1 MINNLTFRMK
11 LSILLLTALIGLAGL
26 YVVAYRGIEL
36 QQSTNNRLQELNRQS
51 SQLDQL
57 TLQAMQIGDRVSRL
71 SPANRDAVVTDVNA
85 ELERLASLRA
95 QSLDLDIGL
104 QTFFEQFER
113 YLNAVLASIE
123 QAAVV
128 GLDADSGWNA
138 TLSAARDALNERAG
152 FMTFVQENMAEISNL
167 EVAYV
172 NSPTADR
179 FEPLRAAYDRY
190 IEQLASNNMEE
201 PFVEVNQNYLASM
214 EGHYEQARLLTQSR
228 DAMAEALTA
237 MRTAQQ
243 SVRNSLDNLI
253 SAARAN
259 ASESSQTARTLLL
272 SVSLLMALAMLVV
285 VGWITRSVKQTLTG
299 ITTDLNRVRD
309 GDLSARLPVNERRN
323 DEFDALSRA
332 VNVMTEGLG
341 SLVRQVADSAQH
353 SATMMEQLT
362 HETQQ
367 LDQSNQQIND
377 QGQSVAASTEEISAT
392 LSGIADA
399 TKTLSR
405 QVAQTLASAS
415 QGTATLNQ
423 AVSGLRETSQ
433 VVANIEQKLNQLNAL
448 SADIDSVLDM
458 INNLAGQT
466 NLLAL
471 NAAIEAARAGD
482 AGRGFSVV
490 ADEVRQLAERTVE
503 ATSRINGIV
512 EDIQGFT
519 REAISVT
526 ETGRTHLSSVETHS
540 EEAEQAI
547 QKIEEDARQGTVA
560 ADQMLH
566 SVEEVD
572 KAARQISRDMEGVA
586 TSIHKD
592 SDALQRVRDQVEQ
605 VSGHLLELDGKAAR
619 FTV

>member
-36 QQSTNNRLQELNRQS
+36 QQSTNDRLQELNRQS

-57 TLQAMQIGDRVSRL
+57 TLLAMQIGDRVSRL

-123 QAAVV
+123 QSAVV
-128 GLDADSGWNA
+128 GLDATSGWNGNVD
-138 TLSAARDALNERAG
+138 AAGDALNERAG
-152 FMTFVQENMAEISNL
+152 FMNFVRENMTDIGNL
-167 EVAYV
+167 EIAYL
-172 NSPTADR
+172 NNPTATR
-179 FEPLRAAYDRY
+179 YEALKAAYDRY

-201 PFVEVNQNYLASM
+201 AFVEVNEQYLASL
-214 EGHYEQARLLTQSR
+214 EGHFEEARLLAQTR

-243 SVRNSLDNLI
+243 SVRASLDNLI
-253 SAARAN
+253 SEARAN

-512 EDIQGFT
+512 DDIQGFT

-586 TSIHKD
+586 TSIHRD
-592 SDALQRVRDQVEQ
+592 SDALQRVRNQVEQ

>member
-26 YVVAYRGIEL
+26 YVVAYRGIDL
-36 QQSTNNRLQELNRQS
+36 QQSTNDRLQELNRQS

-71 SPANRDAVVTDVNA
+71 SPANRDAVVTDVTA
-85 ELERLASLRA
+85 ELERLASLRV
-95 QSLDLDIGL
+95 QSVDLNIGL

-172 NSPTADR
+172 NSPTTER
-179 FEPLRAAYDRY
+179 FEALRAAYDRY

-201 PFVEVNQNYLASM
+201 PFVEVNQNYLASL
-214 EGHYEQARLLTQSR
+214 EGHYEQARQLTQNR
-228 DAMAEALTA
+228 EAMAEALAA

-243 SVRNSLDNLI
+243 SVRASLDNLI
-253 SAARAN
+253 SGARAN

-272 SVSLLMALAMLVV
+272 SVSLLMALTMLVV

-309 GDLSARLPVNERRN
+309 GDLSARLKVNESRN

-512 EDIQGFT
+512 DDIQGFT

-526 ETGRTHLSSVETHS
+526 ETGRTHLSAVETHS

-586 TSIHKD
+586 TSIHRD
-592 SDALQRVRDQVEQ
+592 SDALQRVRSQVEQ

>member
-26 YVVAYRGIEL
+26 YIVAYRGIDL
-36 QQSTNNRLQELNRQS
+36 QQSTNDRLQELNRQS

-57 TLQAMQIGDRVSRL
+57 TLQAMQIGDQMSRL
-71 SPANRDAVVTDVNA
+71 SPENRDAVVTGVTA
-85 ELERLASLRA
+85 ELERLTSLRA

-104 QTFFEQFER
+104 QSFFEQFER
-113 YLNAVLASIE
+113 YLDAVLASIE

-128 GLDADSGWNA
+128 GLDAESGWNA

-152 FMTFVQENMAEISNL
+152 FMTFVQETMAEISNL

-172 NSPTADR
+172 NSPTTER
-179 FEPLRAAYDRY
+179 FEAIRAAYDRY

-201 PFVEVNQNYLASM
+201 PFTEVNQNYLANL

-228 DAMAEALTA
+228 DAMTEALTA

-243 SVRNSLDNLI
+243 SVRDSLDNLI
-253 SAARAN
+253 SEARAN
-259 ASESSQTARTLLL
+259 ASDSSQTARTLLL

-299 ITTDLNRVRD
+299 IITDLNRVRD

-586 TSIHKD
+586 TSIHRD
-592 SDALQRVRDQVEQ
+592 SDALQRVRSQVEE

>member
-1 MINNLTFRMK
+1 MIKNLTFRMK
-11 LSILLLTALIGLAGL
+11 LSILLLAALIGLAGL

-36 QQSTNNRLQELNRQS
+36 QQSTNDRLQDLNRQS

-57 TLQAMQIGDRVSRL
+57 TIQAMETGDSVSRL
-71 SPANRDAVVTDVNA
+71 SPSNRDAVFAEVNTK
-85 ELERLASLRA
+85 LDQLSNLRA

-104 QTFFEQFER
+104 EAFFDQFER
-113 YLNAVLASIE
+113 YLNAVLVSIE

-128 GLDADSGWNA
+128 GLDVTSGWNGRVE
-138 TLSAARDALNERAG
+138 AAGDELNENAG
-152 FMTFVQENMAEISNL
+152 FMNFVRQNMTDISSL
-167 EVAYV
+167 E
-172 NSPTADR
+172 
-179 FEPLRAAYDRY
+179 AAYLNNPTVERFNALTTAYDDY
-190 IEQLASNNMEE
+190 IEKLASNNMEE
-201 PFVEVNQNYLASM
+201 PFIEVNQKYLASLK
-214 EGHYEQARLLTQSR
+214 GHYEQARLLEQSR
-228 DAMAEALTA
+228 NAMAEALDA
-237 MRTAQQ
+237 MRMAQQ
-243 SVRNSLDNLI
+243 SVRESLDGLI
-253 SAARAN
+253 AEAQAN
-259 ASESSQTARTLLL
+259 ASDSSQTARTLLL
-272 SVSLLMALAMLVV
+272 SVSLLMALVMLVV

-309 GDLSARLPVNERRN
+309 GDLSARLKVNERRN

-341 SLVRQVADSAQH
+341 SLVHQVADSAQH

-362 HETQQ
+362 RETKQ

-392 LSGIADA
+392 LSGIAES

-423 AVSGLRETSQ
+423 AVTGLRETSQ

-448 SADIDSVLDM
+448 SADIDSVLEM

-503 ATSRINGIV
+503 ATSRITGIV
-512 EDIQGFT
+512 VDIQGFT

-526 ETGRTHLSSVETHS
+526 ETGRAHLSAVETHS
-540 EEAEQAI
+540 GEAEQAI
-547 QKIEEDARQGTVA
+547 QQIEDDARQGTVA

-586 TSIHKD
+586 TSIHRD
-592 SDALQRVRDQVEQ
+592 SEALQRVRDQVEQ
-605 VSGHLLELDGKAAR
+605 VSGQLLELDGKAAR

>member
-36 QQSTNNRLQELNRQS
+36 QQSTNDRLQELNRQS

-57 TLQAMQIGDRVSRL
+57 TLQAMQIGDRISRL
-71 SPANRDAVVTDVNA
+71 SPANRDAVVADVNA

-123 QAAVV
+123 QSAIV
-128 GLDADSGWNA
+128 GLDADSGWNV
-138 TLSAARDALNERAG
+138 TLSTARNALNERAG

-172 NSPTADR
+172 NNPTAER
-179 FEPLRAAYDRY
+179 FETLRAAYDRY

-201 PFVEVNQNYLASM
+201 PFVDVNQNYLASL
-214 EGHYEQARLLTQSR
+214 EGHYEQARQLTQSR
-228 DAMAEALTA
+228 DTMAEALTA

-243 SVRNSLDNLI
+243 SVRESLNNLI
-253 SAARAN
+253 SEARAN

-272 SVSLLMALAMLVV
+272 SVSLLMALAMLIV

-512 EDIQGFT
+512 DDIQGFT
-519 REAISVT
+519 REAINVT
-526 ETGRTHLSSVETHS
+526 ETGRTHLSSVGTHS

-586 TSIHKD
+586 TSIHRD
-592 SDALQRVRDQVEQ
+592 SDALQRVRNQVEQ
-605 VSGHLLELDGKAAR
+605 VSGHLLELDRKAAR

>member
-26 YVVAYRGIEL
+26 YVVAYRGIDL
-36 QQSTNNRLQELNRQS
+36 QQSTNDRLQELNRQS

-57 TLQAMQIGDRVSRL
+57 TLQAMQIGDRISRL
-71 SPANRDAVVTDVNA
+71 SPANRDAVVTDVTA
-85 ELERLASLRA
+85 ELERLASLRV
-95 QSLDLDIGL
+95 QSVDLDIGL

-152 FMTFVQENMAEISNL
+152 FMTFVQENVAEISNL

-172 NSPTADR
+172 NSPTTER
-179 FEPLRAAYDRY
+179 FEALRAAYDRY

-201 PFVEVNQNYLASM
+201 PFVEVNQNYLASL
-214 EGHYEQARLLTQSR
+214 EGHYEQARQLTQNR
-228 DAMAEALTA
+228 DAMAEALAA

-243 SVRNSLDNLI
+243 SVRASLDNLI
-253 SAARAN
+253 SGARAN

-272 SVSLLMALAMLVV
+272 SVSLLMALTMLVV

-423 AVSGLRETSQ
+423 AVTGLRETSQ
-433 VVANIEQKLNQLNAL
+433 VVANVEQKLNQLNAL

-512 EDIQGFT
+512 DDIQGFT

-526 ETGRTHLSSVETHS
+526 ETGRTHLSAVETHS

-586 TSIHKD
+586 TSIHRD
-592 SDALQRVRDQVEQ
+592 SDALQRVRSQVEQ

>member
-36 QQSTNNRLQELNRQS
+36 QQSTNDRLQELNRQS

-57 TLQAMQIGDRVSRL
+57 TIQAMQIGDRVSRL

-123 QAAVV
+123 QSAVV
-128 GLDADSGWNA
+128 GLDADSGWNV

-167 EVAYV
+167 EVTYV
-172 NSPTADR
+172 NNPTADR
-179 FEPLRAAYDRY
+179 FEALRAAYDRY

-201 PFVEVNQNYLASM
+201 PFVEVNQNYLASL
-214 EGHYEQARLLTQSR
+214 EGHYEQARQLTQSR

-253 SAARAN
+253 SEARAN

-377 QGQSVAASTEEISAT
+377 PI
-392 LSGIADA
+392 
-399 TKTLSR
+399 
-405 QVAQTLASAS
+405 
-415 QGTATLNQ
+415 GTA
-423 AVSGLRETSQ
+423 LRRYQRHCPASPRRPRRCL
-433 VVANIEQKLNQLNAL
+433 VRSRKRWSLP
-448 SADIDSVLDM
+448 
-458 INNLAGQT
+458 
-466 NLLAL
+466 
-471 NAAIEAARAGD
+471 ARAPPP
-482 AGRGFSVV
+482 
-490 ADEVRQLAERTVE
+490 
-503 ATSRINGIV
+503 
-512 EDIQGFT
+512 
-519 REAISVT
+519 
-526 ETGRTHLSSVETHS
+526 
-540 EEAEQAI
+540 
-547 QKIEEDARQGTVA
+547 
-560 ADQMLH
+560 
-566 SVEEVD
+566 
-572 KAARQISRDMEGVA
+572 
-586 TSIHKD
+586 
-592 SDALQRVRDQVEQ
+592 
-605 VSGHLLELDGKAAR
+605 
-619 FTV
+619 

>member
-26 YVVAYRGIEL
+26 YVVAYRGIDL
-36 QQSTNNRLQELNRQS
+36 QQSTNDRLQELNRQS

-57 TLQAMQIGDRVSRL
+57 TLQAMQIGDRISRL
-71 SPANRDAVVTDVNA
+71 SPANRDAVVTDVTA

-95 QSLDLDIGL
+95 QSVDLDIGL

-172 NSPTADR
+172 NSPTTER
-179 FEPLRAAYDRY
+179 FEALRAAYDRY

-201 PFVEVNQNYLASM
+201 PFVEVNQNYLASL
-214 EGHYEQARLLTQSR
+214 EGHYEQARQLTQNR
-228 DAMAEALTA
+228 DAMAEALAA

-243 SVRNSLDNLI
+243 SVRASLDNLI
-253 SAARAN
+253 SGARAN

-272 SVSLLMALAMLVV
+272 SVSLLMALTMLVV

-309 GDLSARLPVNERRN
+309 GDLSARLKVNERRN

-512 EDIQGFT
+512 DDIQGFT

-526 ETGRTHLSSVETHS
+526 ETGRTHLSAVETHS

-586 TSIHKD
+586 TSIHRD
-592 SDALQRVRDQVEQ
+592 SDALQRVRSQVEQ

>member
-172 NSPTADR
+172 NSPTAER

-214 EGHYEQARLLTQSR
+214 EGHYEQARLLTQNR

>member
-26 YVVAYRGIEL
+26 YVVAYRGIDL
-36 QQSTNNRLQELNRQS
+36 QQSTNDRLQELNRQS

-57 TLQAMQIGDRVSRL
+57 TLQAMQIGDRISRL
-71 SPANRDAVVTDVNA
+71 SPANRDAVVTDVTA

-95 QSLDLDIGL
+95 QSVDLDIGL

-172 NSPTADR
+172 NSPTTER
-179 FEPLRAAYDRY
+179 FEALRAAYDRY

-201 PFVEVNQNYLASM
+201 PFVEVNQNYLASL
-214 EGHYEQARLLTQSR
+214 EGHYEQARQLTQNR
-228 DAMAEALTA
+228 DAMAEALAA

-243 SVRNSLDNLI
+243 SVRASLDNLI
-253 SAARAN
+253 SGARAN

-272 SVSLLMALAMLVV
+272 SVSLLMALTMLVV

-309 GDLSARLPVNERRN
+309 GDLSARLKVNESRN

-490 ADEVRQLAERTVE
+490 ADEERQLAERTVE

-512 EDIQGFT
+512 DDIQGFT

-526 ETGRTHLSSVETHS
+526 ETGRTHLSAVETHS

-586 TSIHKD
+586 TSIHRD
-592 SDALQRVRDQVEQ
+592 SDALQRVRSQVEQ

>member
-57 TLQAMQIGDRVSRL
+57 TLQAMQIGDRISRL

-95 QSLDLDIGL
+95 QSLELDIGL

-138 TLSAARDALNERAG
+138 TLNAARDAMNERAG

-172 NSPTADR
+172 NSPTTER
-179 FEPLRAAYDRY
+179 FEALRVAYDRY

-201 PFVEVNQNYLASM
+201 PFVEVNQNYLASL

-228 DAMAEALTA
+228 DTMAEALTA

-243 SVRNSLDNLI
+243 SVRESLNNLI
-253 SAARAN
+253 SEARAN

-423 AVSGLRETSQ
+423 AVTGLRETSQ

-512 EDIQGFT
+512 DDIQGFT

-586 TSIHKD
+586 TSIHRD
-592 SDALQRVRDQVEQ
+592 SDALQRVRSQVEE

>member
-26 YVVAYRGIEL
+26 YVVAYRGIDL
-36 QQSTNNRLQELNRQS
+36 QQSTNDRLQELNRQS

-71 SPANRDAVVTDVNA
+71 SPANRDAVVTDVTA

-113 YLNAVLASIE
+113 YLNAVLSSIE
-123 QAAVV
+123 QSAVV

-138 TLSAARDALNERAG
+138 TLSTARDALNERAG

-172 NSPTADR
+172 NNPAAER
-179 FEPLRAAYDRY
+179 FEVLRAAYDRY

-201 PFVEVNQNYLASM
+201 PFVEVNQNYLASLV
-214 EGHYEQARLLTQSR
+214 GHYEQARQLTQNR
-228 DAMAEALTA
+228 DAMAEALAA

-243 SVRNSLDNLI
+243 SVRASLDNLI
-253 SAARAN
+253 SGARAN

-272 SVSLLMALAMLVV
+272 SVSLLMALTMLVV
-285 VGWITRSVKQTLTG
+285 VSWITRSVKQTLTG

-309 GDLSARLPVNERRN
+309 GDLCARLKVNERRN

-512 EDIQGFT
+512 DDIQGFT

-586 TSIHKD
+586 TSIHRD
-592 SDALQRVRDQVEQ
+592 SDALQRVRSQVEQ

>member
-26 YVVAYRGIEL
+26 YVVAYRGIDL
-36 QQSTNNRLQELNRQS
+36 QQSTNDRLQELNRQS

-57 TLQAMQIGDRVSRL
+57 TLQAMQIGDRISRL
-71 SPANRDAVVTDVNA
+71 SPANRDAVVTDVTA

-95 QSLDLDIGL
+95 QSVDLDIGL

-172 NSPTADR
+172 NSPTTER
-179 FEPLRAAYDRY
+179 FEALRAAYDRY

-201 PFVEVNQNYLASM
+201 PFVEVNQNYLASL
-214 EGHYEQARLLTQSR
+214 EGHYEQARQLTQNR
-228 DAMAEALTA
+228 DAMAEALAA

-243 SVRNSLDNLI
+243 SVRASLDNLI
-253 SAARAN
+253 SGARAN

-272 SVSLLMALAMLVV
+272 SVSLLMALTMLVV

-309 GDLSARLPVNERRN
+309 GDLSARLKVNESRN

-512 EDIQGFT
+512 DDIQGFT

-526 ETGRTHLSSVETHS
+526 ETGRTHLSAVETHS

-586 TSIHKD
+586 TSIHRD
-592 SDALQRVRDQVEQ
+592 SDALQRVRSQVEQ

>member
-1 MINNLTFRMK
+1 MIKNLTFRMK

-36 QQSTNNRLQELNRQS
+36 QQSTNDRLQELNRQS

-71 SPANRDAVVTDVNA
+71 SPANRDAVVTDVTA

-104 QTFFEQFER
+104 QSFFEQFER

-123 QAAVV
+123 QSAVV

-138 TLSAARDALNERAG
+138 TLSTARDALNERAG

-172 NSPTADR
+172 NNPTAAR
-179 FEPLRAAYDRY
+179 FEGLRAAYDRY

-201 PFVEVNQNYLASM
+201 PFVEVNQNYLASL
-214 EGHYEQARLLTQSR
+214 EGHYEQARQLTQNR

-243 SVRNSLDNLI
+243 SVRASLDNLI
-253 SAARAN
+253 SEARAN

-272 SVSLLMALAMLVV
+272 TVSVLMALTMLVV

-309 GDLSARLPVNERRN
+309 GDLSARLKVNERRN

-512 EDIQGFT
+512 DDIQGFT

-586 TSIHKD
+586 TSIHRD
-592 SDALQRVRDQVEQ
+592 SDALQRVRSQVEQ

>member
-1 MINNLTFRMK
+1 RMK

-26 YVVAYRGIEL
+26 YIVAYRGIEL

-85 ELERLASLRA
+85 ELERLVSLRA

-123 QAAVV
+123 QSAVV
-128 GLDADSGWNA
+128 GLDADSGWNV

-167 EVAYV
+167 EVAYI
-172 NSPTADR
+172 NNPTADR
-179 FEPLRAAYDRY
+179 FEALRAAYDRY

-201 PFVEVNQNYLASM
+201 PFVDVNQNYLASL
-214 EGHYEQARLLTQSR
+214 EGHYEQARQLTQSR

-243 SVRNSLDNLI
+243 SVRESLNNLI
-253 SAARAN
+253 SEARAN

-341 SLVRQVADSAQH
+341 SLVWQVADSAQH

-512 EDIQGFT
+512 DDIQGFT
-519 REAISVT
+519 REAINVT

-547 QKIEEDARQGTVA
+547 QKIEDDARQGTVA

-586 TSIHKD
+586 TSIHRD
-592 SDALQRVRDQVEQ
+592 SDALQRVRNQVEQ

>member
-172 NSPTADR
+172 NSPTAER

-214 EGHYEQARLLTQSR
+214 EGHNEQARLLTQSR

-512 EDIQGFT
+512 DDIQGFT

>member
-95 QSLDLDIGL
+95 QSLNLDIGL

-123 QAAVV
+123 QAVVV

-138 TLSAARDALNERAG
+138 TLSGARDALNERAG

-172 NSPTADR
+172 NSPTTER
-179 FEPLRAAYDRY
+179 FEALRAAYDRY

-201 PFVEVNQNYLASM
+201 PFVEVNENYLASL
-214 EGHYEQARLLTQSR
+214 EGHYEQARQLTQSR
-228 DAMAEALTA
+228 DTMAEALTA

-243 SVRNSLDNLI
+243 SVRESLNNLI
-253 SAARAN
+253 SKARAN

-526 ETGRTHLSSVETHS
+526 ETGRTHLSAVETHS
-540 EEAEQAI
+540 EDAEQAI

-586 TSIHKD
+586 SSIHRD
-592 SDALQRVRDQVEQ
+592 SDALQRVRSQVEE
-605 VSGHLLELDGKAAR
+605 VSGRLLELDGKAAR

>member
-172 NSPTADR
+172 NSPTTER
-179 FEPLRAAYDRY
+179 FEALRAAYERY

-201 PFVEVNQNYLASM
+201 PFVEVNQNYLASL
-214 EGHYEQARLLTQSR
+214 EGHYEQARQLTQSR
-228 DAMAEALTA
+228 DTMAEALTA

-243 SVRNSLDNLI
+243 SVRESLNNLI